1 MDDEQKRRLGLCGRP
16 DYSNITNLKSAKQ
29 KQDEKRQEIINSD
42 LKKID
47 EVIDSNDVSALIE
60 VHRIIDSKYQS
71 SFEDWGKSTYMY
83 NDEFGF
89 DYGEL
94 EDTNDVDT
102 LVHNLKI
109 MHGKLEAL
117 RDGFVELRKTSD
129 KSVNVAVNNSN
140 ENHNEN
146 NIDINLTFE
155 QAKQRLEDMPGLDQP
170 ATEELQGKVDELEN
184 ISKDKS
190 TSKKKKWEKVKPIL
204 QFAIDKGAD
213 IAIVFMQLV
222 LQMKLGLQ

>member
-1 MDDEQKRRLGLCGRP
+1 MDDEQKRRPGLGGRP

-29 KQDEKRQEIINSD
+29 KQEEKRQEIINSD

-47 EVIDSNDVSALIE
+47 EVIESNDISVLIE

-71 SFEDWGKSTYMY
+71 SFEDWGKGTYMY
-83 NDEFGF
+83 NDDFGF
-89 DYGEL
+89 DYDGL
-94 EDTNDVDT
+94 EDTKDVDM
-102 LVHNLKI
+102 LVHNLKF
-109 MHGKLEAL
+109 MRGKLEAL
-117 RDGFVELRKTSD
+117 RDGFVEIRKTSD

-155 QAKQRLEDMPGLDQP
+155 QAKQRLEDMPGLDQS

-184 ISKDKS
+184 ISKDQS
-190 TSKKKKWEKVKPIL
+190 DLKKKKWEKVKPIL
-204 QFAIDKGAD
+204 KFAIDKGAD
-213 IAIVFMQLV
+213 IAIVFMELV
-222 LQMKLGLQ
+222 LQMKLGL